1 MPMQRI
7 IIRLLKIGAS
17 NFSLRDKDFDL
28 KLDLNV
34 NGQQKTFYNHY
45 KLTSPELLTERLIK
59 EVKEKEKRGSD
70 TYSVKDDI
78 GPLCGISIITIEKLE
93 DAENKLNNFFSK
105 ADYRIKQFK
114 NVKTSDN
121 YISHYDRFKEFE
133 AQLF

>member
-1 MPMQRI
+1 MKKI
-7 IIRLLKIGAS
+7 SIKLLKIGAS

-28 KLDLNV
+28 KLELDV
-34 NGQQKTFYNHY
+34 NGNQRIFYNHY

-59 EVKEKEKRGSD
+59 EVKEKEKRESD
-70 TYSVKDDI
+70 KSLIRSDFD
-78 GPLCGISIITIEKLE
+78 PLGGIAIITIEKLE